1 MLENLR
7 VMNISSQLAKVEQVL
22 HKKEEII
29 NEKTLKAKEV
39 RYQDTCRCY
48 STFVLALPYLYQLFQ
63 NLKLS
68 VRGWGGM

>member
-22 HKKEEII
+22 NKKEEII

-39 RYQDTCRCY
+39 RYQGTCRFY
-48 STFVLALPYLYQLFQ
+48 STFVLALPFQLFL
-63 NLKLS
+63 NLKL
-68 VRGWGGM
+68 GEGG

>member
-39 RYQDTCRCY
+39 RY
-48 STFVLALPYLYQLFQ
+48 LPLLLDLCVSATGTLLHL
-63 NLKLS
+63 N
-68 VRGWGGM
+68 

>member
-22 HKKEEII
+22 NKKEEII

-39 RYQDTCRCY
+39 GYQGTCRFY
-48 STFVLALPYLYQLFQ
+48 STFVLALPFQLFL
-63 NLKLS
+63 NLKL
-68 VRGWGGM
+68 GEGG